1 MKLLIF
7 PYNLISNPVY
17 FSAIKIFYVLYY
29 IIFFR
34 LFLMLCLQLIL
45 HYLACIRNGSIPL
58 SYRL

>member
-29 IIFFR
+29 IIFF
-34 LFLMLCLQLIL
+34 LLQGI
-45 HYLACIRNGSIPL
+45 
-58 SYRL
+58 

>member
-29 IIFFR
+29 IIFSDCF
-34 LFLMLCLQLIL
+34 
-45 HYLACIRNGSIPL
+45 
-58 SYRL
+58 